1 MRLIRFVK
9 IIVLLIVLLIGGGIS
24 SDILSENLITR
35 DSQLIHQLLIS
46 VNSSSMTPNLNIGDL
61 VIIENATK
69 SNIITYDEAKLTGY
83 KSFNL
88 PGDVILYHRYG
99 QENGKPLISRA
110 MSYVETEDPMW
121 EGGPAAPF
129 SGYITK
135 GDHNE
140 VIDQMAGQI
149 FGTANLTYID
159 DHRDELMDVG
169 SDVYLDKNMVL
180 IIYNT
185 TNGTFVGDG
194 ISFLTPV
201 KEEWVIGIAKA
212 KIPYNSDWTD
222 TKNLWPSWK

>member
-1 MRLIRFVK
+1 MKLI
-9 IIVLLIVLLIGGGIS
+9 IILLTFILIGGS
-24 SDILSENLITR
+24 NSADILSENLIAR
-35 DSQLIHQLLIS
+35 DSQLILQLLVS

-110 MSYVETEDPMW
+110 MSYVEAEDPMW